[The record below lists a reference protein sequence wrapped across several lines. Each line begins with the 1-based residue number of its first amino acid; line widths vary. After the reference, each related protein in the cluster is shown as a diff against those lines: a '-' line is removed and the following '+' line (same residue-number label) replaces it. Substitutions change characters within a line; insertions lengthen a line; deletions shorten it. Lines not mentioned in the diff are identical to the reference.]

1 MPKSELLNLGLLEL
15 KAGDWIMARSLHN
28 QGDPEKDILQ
38 GFVPGRDLF
47 NQEKWS
53 AWLAW
58 CKEMLGPQETRTPE
72 PGSTPFEQFS
82 NGSRI
87 KPVTPDARCYQTGFT
102 YERPKVQSG
111 PNANSKLEA
120 DGSLD
125 ELTQK
130 RALLNKLG
138 IDFALDNFAECPPYM
153 RETFHELAEA
163 VNMPRLAHKDNCM
176 WPSSQVNLAVP
187 QRHESRQGLVGMGHF
202 GGAHTDEMDL
212 AAGRFH
218 LLSLGVYV
226 DLANIH
232 VVFFSGRLHH
242 SGTPPLAPQ
251 GVEEI
256 AHWAYHF
263 VLILYPASKL
273 LLGTSKIALSATTSG
288 NKSNDPHTVPPEVF
302 HPKVPFPTVTHATLA
317 RDGGIIMDPEEHFT
331 CTKRMFAAML
341 YHGLRQLP
349 YNLHVDMQQ
358 IMDSITAHDPKINN
372 GEPYKGRGWD
382 YLPNSDVTWE
392 PLAEDSQRSREV
404 FPGRREVFE
413 RFYNE
418 LHVPHAQ
425 CVLHI
430 GVKDVA
436 LYLPE
441 DLRFLAGNEHAPVKQ
456 KKLSKPAIPKGKKK
470 SQKVQNPLVIGQ
482 TGYLQMQTT
491 RWAVSRDMIAE
502 DEDMDENEEQGIAQ
516 PEMDVDEEEEEE
528 QEQEQEDDDA
538 HRGHEEL
545 SSGDE
550 GNIIMAQ
557 SQSKNPGTL
566 LEKPERP

>member
-1 MPKSELLNLGLLEL
+1 
-15 KAGDWIMARSLHN
+15 
-28 QGDPEKDILQ
+28 
-38 GFVPGRDLF
+38 
-47 NQEKWS
+47 
-53 AWLAW
+53 
-58 CKEMLGPQETRTPE
+58 
-72 PGSTPFEQFS
+72 
-82 NGSRI
+82 
-87 KPVTPDARCYQTGFT
+87 
-102 YERPKVQSG
+102 
-111 PNANSKLEA
+111 
-120 DGSLD
+120 
-125 ELTQK
+125 
-130 RALLNKLG
+130 
-138 IDFALDNFAECPPYM
+138 
-153 RETFHELAEA
+153 
-163 VNMPRLAHKDNCM
+163 MPRLAHKDNCM

-232 VVFFSGRLHH
+232 VVFFSGRLRH
-242 SGTPPLAPQ
+242 SGTPPLAPP

-256 AHWAYHF
+256 AHWAYLF

-302 HPKVPFPTVTHATLA
+302 HPQVPFPTVTHATLA

-331 CTKRMFAAML
+331 CTKHMFAAML

-349 YNLHVDMQQ
+349 YNLHVDMQRM
-358 IMDSITAHDPKINN
+358 MDSITAHDPKINN
-372 GEPYKGRGWD
+372 GEPYRGRGWD

-404 FPGRREVFE
+404 YPGRREVFE

-425 CVLHI
+425 CVPHI

-436 LYLPE
+436 LDLPE

-470 SQKVQNPLVIGQ
+470 SQKVQHPLVIGQ

-491 RWAVSRDMIAE
+491 GWAVSRDMIAE
-502 DEDMDENEEQGIAQ
+502 DDDMDEDDEQGIAQ
-516 PEMDVDEEEEEE
+516 PEMDVDEEEEE

-550 GNIIMAQ
+550 DHGSEPEQEPRDPPQKTREALDAEIDTAILATLPVEQRKNASDIPTPMKQFLSRFSSEDLKQVLEATRSAVNLVKSKPQQLQDIIQTLDGFEANAEKMPKFSAELLRGIGDYWNALKSLDIDPQIHSVWVNITHQRVMM
-557 SQSKNPGTL
+557 SKTWVMQFLFQDCNALIQDLSAHP
-566 LEKPERP
+566 